1 MPITSGYENR
11 HRLPSSQGHMDQT
24 AQDSIIKLHPRSIS
38 SSTPRNYLNPL
49 RDDVTLVDPCS
60 GFVSPGADA
69 DLRPGT
75 GKSIPCLVDQSD
87 VKPQH
92 TDPWQLRSHLQNV
105 RCLTAPPG
113 RAVICHAQFTP
124 SPPMV
129 FINGSYESD
138 LRDLIHKAG
147 TRWNSVARSDAAL
160 RATLGG
166 WTSKIKTVPQVN
178 RGPGTSLAKT
188 FVLQRS
194 HDASCSRD
202 DIVRKFMYTS
212 STQRAY
218 EEVPWDI
225 KLPTKIQAPESTTEK
240 VAAPISQ
247 LITLKEYEL
256 QPEIWQDPCGMWD
269 GLQKRMFHAH
279 KKPLT
284 FISPYPR
291 MEHIPG
297 YCGFTGS
304 VNSEDM
310 DNPNA
315 TFTPFTKVRTAQP
328 GYASTA
334 HTPNIPGYT
343 GRVHW
348 MAIHPANSNLPSPF
362 LSADTKMNG
371 SPLGSRIGT
380 AFQHHGPLSKMV
392 TTVSPRNP
400 FNKVEKK
407 QTVEYS
413 TI

>member
-75 GKSIPCLVDQSD
+75 
-87 VKPQH
+87 
-92 TDPWQLRSHLQNV
+92 
-105 RCLTAPPG
+105 
-113 RAVICHAQFTP
+113 
-124 SPPMV
+124 
-129 FINGSYESD
+129 
-138 LRDLIHKAG
+138 
-147 TRWNSVARSDAAL
+147 
-160 RATLGG
+160 G